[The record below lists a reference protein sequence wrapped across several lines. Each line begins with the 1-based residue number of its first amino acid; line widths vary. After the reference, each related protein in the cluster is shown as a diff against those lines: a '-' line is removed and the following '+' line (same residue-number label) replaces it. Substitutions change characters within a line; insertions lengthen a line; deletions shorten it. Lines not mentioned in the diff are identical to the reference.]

1 MGARFVW
8 RGRKPDLIA
17 ELDGRIGMGIVNGP
31 PGESF
36 AVRVSGGRE
45 IHPIAGNRVAQL
57 PVRVL
62 PGKRPDKVS
71 KHIGNVRGMERA
83 DALALR
89 SGRPARE
96 VVEVDR
102 VMAGPGLQ
110 ASPCAHL
117 PAEYAVAVGGV
128 ERCNRLV
135 IGGRRVDLE
144 ELVREARVTLLHS

>member
-17 ELDGRIGMGIVNGP
+17 EFDGRIGMGIVNGP
-31 PGESF
+31 FGESF
-36 AVRVSGGRE
+36 GVGVAGGRE
-45 IHPIAGNRVAQL
+45 IHPIAGNRIAQL

-71 KHIGNVRGMERA
+71 KHIGNIRGMERA
-83 DALALR
+83 ETLALR

-96 VVEVDR
+96 VIEVDT

-117 PAEYAVAVGGV
+117 PAEYAVAVSGV
-128 ERCNRLV
+128 ERCNGLV
-135 IGGRRVDLE
+135 IGRSRVDLKK
-144 ELVREARVTLLHS
+144 LCCEAA